1 LTLFAG
7 RPGTNQGN
15 KGGPLNLGV
24 KLRFAACLSIALLAA
39 AHGRSQN
46 FGAAS
51 EKVNLVRKLP
61 ALVQLKGDTIAVRA
75 TGRNDQNDL
84 VRDFAAL
91 LEAELLKDDPRLRE
105 DDSSPSTLITC
116 RITDYAH
123 PQPTVTRRPPL
134 VFTKNAPKDQAY
146 TRVTG
151 SLSVSFQARNAGG
164 EMLDSDHVTV
174 KYDREFGG
182 LRDISSEGI
191 KGSTSSSRNRLTG
204 DSSSE
209 DLNPPTDAELRS
221 QLMHQA
227 ARRIAEHLVNT
238 NETVEVFL
246 ARQKGALEEG
256 DKQAAAGMWERALET
271 FETAS
276 ASPKPDDDAY
286 RLYNTGVA
294 YEALAYKA
302 EDPKSAMKYLD
313 EAAIDYGKAI
323 DAQPAERY
331 FLEPQRRI
339 EDAIA
344 HYKQLDDQMRQQSR
358 VAVSRGL
365 KPPIADAAD
374 GPAPYVSAATPAAS
388 GRTATPSTPKGLTNA
403 QVVAMV
409 KAGMDDDA
417 VMQAV
422 RSAKAVSFD
431 VTTAGQQALIGDG
444 VSLTVI
450 HAMKTRAER
459 KHSAATDPGAKHQV
473 SRTTTPK

>member
-1 LTLFAG
+1 
-7 RPGTNQGN
+7 
-15 KGGPLNLGV
+15 
-24 KLRFAACLSIALLAA
+24 
-39 AHGRSQN
+39 
-46 FGAAS
+46 
-51 EKVNLVRKLP
+51 
-61 ALVQLKGDTIAVRA
+61 VQLKGDTIAVRA

-84 VRDFAAL
+84 VHDFEAL
-91 LEAELLKDDPRLRE
+91 LETELLKDDPRLRE
-105 DDSSPSTLITC
+105 DDSSPSILVTC

-123 PQPTVTRRPPL
+123 PQPTVTKRPSL
-134 VFTKNAPKDQAY
+134 AFTKNAQKEQAY

-151 SLSVSFQARNAGG
+151 SLRVSFQAKNASGK
-164 EMLDSDHVTV
+164 MLDSDNVTV
-174 KYDREFGG
+174 KYDREFDSSGNT
-182 LRDISSEGI
+182 SSEGV
-191 KGSTSSSRNRLTG
+191 KGSMTSAWKRLAG
-204 DSSSE
+204 GSGSSSE

-221 QLMHQA
+221 QLMLQA
-227 ARRIAEHLVNT
+227 VRQIAEHLVNT

-256 DKQAAAGMWERALET
+256 DKQADAGLWERALET

-276 ASPKPDDDAY
+276 PSPKPDEDAY

-323 DAQPAERY
+323 DAKPAEHY

-344 HYKQLDDQMRQQSR
+344 HYKQLEDQTRQQSQ
-358 VAVSRGL
+358 AAETRGL

-374 GPAPYVSAATPAAS
+374 FPGPAVSTTGGGAPPAS
-388 GRTATPSTPKGLTNA
+388 GTNATPSATKGLTNA

-409 KAGMDDDA
+409 KADMDDDT

-422 RSAKAVSFD
+422 RSAKVVNFD

-450 HAMKTRAER
+450 QAMKTRAER
-459 KHSAATDPGAKHQV
+459 THLAATHPAATHAVGG
-473 SRTTTPK
+473 STTPK